1 MSSLP
6 QGKMRYEVVKRNFL
20 LCFLVLTTLFLAW
33 SLFFTGEKMEK
44 LIYAREG
51 EKLYAPISTI
61 KQNKGRV
68 FDLAKLMAS
77 VVPQPP
83 PPAPAGN
90 TGSHP

>member
-1 MSSLP
+1 
-6 QGKMRYEVVKRNFL
+6 MRYEVVKRNIL

-44 LIYAREG
+44 KLIYAREG

-68 FDLAKLMAS
+68 LDLAKLMAS
-77 VVPQPP
+77 VVPEPP

-90 TGSHP
+90 IGSHP

>member
-1 MSSLP
+1 MQEL
-6 QGKMRYEVVKRNFL
+6 
-20 LCFLVLTTLFLAW
+20 
-33 SLFFTGEKMEK
+33 GEKMEK

-61 KQNKGRV
+61 KQNKGRA

-77 VVPQPP
+77 VVPEP

-90 TGSHP
+90 IGSHP